1 MATRFLDGATGT
13 ERFKA
18 MIGQRYYFSPSRV
31 SLNYTPAGAAIV
43 PVGNQPQG
51 YSNLL
56 AAATGLILPK
66 TYADVAWDYNYRDGY
81 SDRIAAGVRYQPEL
95 AKVIS
100 AGYRYTRDPN
110 FDVAQVNQIDIT
122 GQWPL
127 TSRLYAVGRY
137 NWSFLG
143 KQTVSDPSPGGQLL
157 EAIAGFEYNAGCWA
171 ARVVGQRLAAL
182 SGSPNTTLFLQLEL
196 TDFGSV
202 GSNPISLLRR
212 SITRLRQDQRVEHF
226 QQPAHDTMTAMHP
239 YLRSLTVLVFI
250 LASFFGAP
258 AGAAPADPVEADRIV
273 AVVGD
278 EVITQYDLRQRLAT
292 ALKQLQKQNTT
303 LPPQDVLERQ
313 LLERMVMDRVQMQ
326 FARETGLKVDDAQ
339 LDQAI
344 NKIAANNKLTLQQ
357 FKAALEKDGV
367 NYAAFREEIRGE
379 LTMVRLREREVES
392 KIIISDGEIDMYLAN
407 QASTGSGE
415 EYEIAHI
422 LLRAPESASPEH
434 LQKLRLRGEQ
444 ALKRAKEGASFAEL
458 TATFSDAP
466 DALQGGDLGWRQL
479 DRLPQL
485 YAETAARMQPGEVS
499 ELLRSSA
506 GFHILKLVAKRGGS
520 GGQVSVQQTH
530 ARHILIRVNEV
541 VSETEA
547 RRKMENLRERLVNGG
562 DFAELAR
569 LYSQDGSAGKGGDLG
584 WVSPGDTVPEF
595 ERAMDALKDNEV
607 SPVVQTPF
615 GMHLI
620 QVLERRSRD
629 VSEDRKRAVA
639 RQALRERKLDEAYQ
653 DWLRQMRDRAYVEI
667 PSRREMMPPRIAVTS
682 GEPAGIGPELLL
694 AAGRLR
700 RAGAAGHSWRP

>member
-1 MATRFLDGATGT
+1 
-13 ERFKA
+13 
-18 MIGQRYYFSPSRV
+18 
-31 SLNYTPAGAAIV
+31 
-43 PVGNQPQG
+43 
-51 YSNLL
+51 
-56 AAATGLILPK
+56 
-66 TYADVAWDYNYRDGY
+66 
-81 SDRIAAGVRYQPEL
+81 
-95 AKVIS
+95 
-100 AGYRYTRDPN
+100 
-110 FDVAQVNQIDIT
+110 
-122 GQWPL
+122 
-127 TSRLYAVGRY
+127 
-137 NWSFLG
+137 
-143 KQTVSDPSPGGQLL
+143 
-157 EAIAGFEYNAGCWA
+157 
-171 ARVVGQRLAAL
+171 
-182 SGSPNTTLFLQLEL
+182 
-196 TDFGSV
+196 
-202 GSNPISLLRR
+202 
-212 SITRLRQDQRVEHF
+212 
-226 QQPAHDTMTAMHP
+226 TMTAIHP
-239 YLRSLTVLVFI
+239 YLRSLTVLGFI

-258 AGAAPADPVEADRIV
+258 AGAAPADPVEADRIL

-313 LLERMVMDRVQMQ
+313 LLERMIMDRVQMQ

-344 NKIAANNKLTLQQ
+344 TKVAANNKMTPQQ

-379 LTMVRLREREVES
+379 LTMVRLREREVDS

-415 EYEIAHI
+415 EYQLAHI
-422 LLRAPESASPEH
+422 LLRAPESASPEA

-444 ALKRAKEGASFAEL
+444 ALQRAREGTSFAEL
-458 TATFSDAP
+458 AASFSDAP
-466 DALQGGDLGWRQL
+466 DALQGGDLGWRPM

-485 YAETAARMQPGEVS
+485 YAETAARMRPGDVS
-499 ELLRSSA
+499 DLLRSSA
-506 GFHILKLVAKRGGS
+506 GFHILKLVAKRGG
-520 GGQVSVQQTH
+520 GGPVSVQQTH

-595 ERAMDALKDNEV
+595 ERAMDALKDNEI

-620 QVLERRSRD
+620 QVVERRSRD

-639 RQALRERKLDEAYQ
+639 RQALRERKLEEAYQ
-653 DWLRQMRDRAYVEI
+653 DWLRQIRDRAYVEN
-667 PSRREMMPPRIAVTS
+667 
-682 GEPAGIGPELLL
+682 
-694 AAGRLR
+694 RLDEK
-700 RAGAAGHSWRP
+700 